1 MFAPCI
7 HNTQKP
13 KIWILYIPTWL
24 VCFVILPKATV
35 CSTRNS
41 FETFRQ
47 RNNLDVIKRRLLL
60 LLLLPPSWI
69 PIETAAYTVRSK
81 RCRPGDIPNHCTPWH
96 CIPRIYIYTLHDD
109 MIQSEHELNHFESF
123 WITSMHA
130 HDFDI
135 PGPSKKNCGQPSL
148 DSDTTTRKVWNCSR
162 ACLKQI

>member
-81 RCRPGDIPNHCTPWH
+81 RCRPGDIPNIAHLDTAYH
-96 CIPRIYIYTLHDD
+96 AYIYIHYTTTWSKVNTNW
-109 MIQSEHELNHFESF
+109 IILNHFESPPCMPMTLIYPAPVKRTVVSQA
-123 WITSMHA
+123 WTVTQRLA
-130 HDFDI
+130 R
-135 PGPSKKNCGQPSL
+135 CETVL
-148 DSDTTTRKVWNCSR
+148 VRV
-162 ACLKQI
+162 